1 MPKQK
6 TPKRPATQPAQTKAA
21 QPAPAKGNKPNT
33 AGLID
38 KPVEVTPAPAKA
50 APTHDAIAAKAYE
63 IWLEKGRP
71 IGQDD
76 ANWAEAVEA
85 LS

>member
-6 TPKRPATQPAQTKAA
+6 TPKPQ
-21 QPAPAKGNKPNT
+21 AKKT
-33 AGLID
+33 
-38 KPVEVTPAPAKA
+38 APAKA
-50 APTHDAIAAKAYE
+50 PKNSAGKSSKPRPAKLISAPVEVPAKPAPTHDEIAAKAYE

-71 IGQDD
+71 IGQDE

>member
-6 TPKRPATQPAQTKAA
+6 TSKPPARK
-21 QPAPAKGNKPNT
+21 
-33 AGLID
+33 
-38 KPVEVTPAPAKA
+38 PAPAKA
-50 APTHDAIAAKAYE
+50 SKSSAGKSSQPKPAELISAPVEVPARPAPTHDEIAAKAYE

-71 IGQDD
+71 IGQDE
-76 ANWAEAVEA
+76 ANWAEAIEA